1 MRGVFLHQQLEFRL
15 EVANEDLRQ
24 GDHVHGTFSVKNHG
38 SAHSI
43 PSAVCVCLCSGD
55 AKKIKAK
62 AEDAFT
68 RIVSAEIE
76 HAFELPP
83 HATHTQS
90 WSIQLDKNCPITD
103 RDRSPYL
110 LYGDS
115 SFDSSLALGQLL
127 LSVSPHP
134 HIKAVIDTMES
145 VFNCTNRGL
154 TSRDGCVVAKLRT
167 PDSRRLSLVE
177 ELNLSFTFHEHTL
190 NVGYQFKVKRFD
202 TTTPTGVDIKK
213 GKVIISQSWQASDYL
228 FGDDFIHQEF
238 VERSI
243 GEALEAVSTGF

>member
-15 EVANEDLRQ
+15 EVANEGLKQ
-24 GDHVHGTFSVKNHG
+24 GDLVQGTFSVKNHG
-38 SAHSI
+38 SE
-43 PSAVCVCLCSGD
+43 PSKPSTLSLWLCTGD
-55 AKKIKAK
+55 AKKVKAK
-62 AEDAFT
+62 TENPFT
-68 RIVSAEIE
+68 SIVSAEIE
-76 HAFELPP
+76 HSIELAP

-90 WSIQLDKNCPITD
+90 WSIKLDKNCPITD

-110 LYGDS
+110 LYGDN
-115 SFDSSLALGQLL
+115 SFDSPFALGQLL

-154 TSRDGCVVAKLRT
+154 TSKEGCVVAKLRT

-213 GKVIISQSWQASDYL
+213 GKVFISQSWQASDYL